1 MGGEDLGDIFG
12 VGWFMRILRGG
23 ICWLRWK
30 LGEVR
35 GICAAVHAVER
46 SNGHAGQSVR
56 LACPVGNCKCKF
68 NVAINIRGAAQ
79 TDLY

>member
-1 MGGEDLGDIFG
+1 M
-12 VGWFMRILRGG
+12 
-23 ICWLRWK
+23 RWK

-79 TDLY
+79 TNLY